1 MMFALVACSY
11 DDLGSIPQ
19 QPTADGPVQVR
30 FSVQVP
36 DMLQATR
43 TMSSQEITSLKL
55 VVFDENGY
63 FVDDADATLIDYT
76 GDDEN
81 KVAVEVESD
90 DDTPDDDNEI
100 QEQTYTVSLPQS
112 ASPRTIHFIANLPE
126 GTKFE
131 YGSERELINAL
142 ETSGTADAYWQRKEL
157 SSILGKVVGQNDEG
171 KPIVEATDELAEE
184 LNQIP
189 LVRNFAKVSVDSEDV
204 KSVFT
209 NVQIAVFNAPQ
220 RGKVA
225 PYNTNTGEWA
235 AYSDDTDYADLTA
248 AGYYGYVPTFDDD
261 DFANVGIDTNDVI
274 SGTTQYLYEYNMDGK
289 KIEAGSKYPFVI
301 IAGSYQGH
309 DTSYYKVD
317 LVDTSGKY
325 LNILRNFD
333 YTVVIESVSG
343 DGYSSAAA
351 AAAAAASN
359 NINAS
364 IDTRNLLNISDGIG
378 RLYVEYTTKYITDVT
393 KPFTLKYK
401 YVPNIQNQNTV
412 DNDYVTT
419 GSPTATNPVDL
430 SKVVA
435 GENAQIIASYSVAG
449 SDDADGWR
457 TISITPKNKD
467 NQDNQEYNGFGK
479 EQQITISASTM
490 SRTVKLHTVNPYAL
504 AVICPETVVSSV
516 GQPVQIKLQ
525 VPENL
530 PEAIFPLEFVIVSDQ
545 LSPDAS
551 LENMPVRTG
560 LNADGTE
567 GGQHYGFVKTITYE
581 EYQGITANA
590 GKVNIECNFKLS
602 LAASEQGA
610 ETVVNAYN
618 PYFTCTPGSFVN
630 VIPKKFTNVAL
641 TGNIGRYGAGQTGV
655 LTFNT
660 TNAEDEVTVTLTGL
674 KRSSDNATTFTL
686 KGATSYTVNV
696 KTTDWGTEA
705 TATITAEGYAQESKS
720 VTRNILYIAQGNIS
734 WNNIGSTSYAVTLVR
749 VDGNTDLEEI
759 GTGGNNQSND
769 SVSVSVSGLAEN
781 ERLYLRYRSSNS
793 SSRRYS
799 TTYITAKQAYEGV
812 SSSLAWTNN
821 TSRPNYSN

>member
-76 GDDEN
+76 GDDED

-142 ETSGTADAYWQRKEL
+142 ETSGTADAYWQRTEL
-157 SSILGKVVGQNDEG
+157 RSILGDVVSEDGKVTASAGS
-171 KPIVEATDELAEE
+171 ELAKA
-184 LNQIP
+184 LNKIP
-189 LVRNFAKVSVDSEDV
+189 LVRNFAKVSVAKAEAVTDAI
-204 KSVFT
+204 FG

-220 RGKVA
+220 RGKIA
-225 PYNTNTGEWA
+225 PYNTNAGEWA
-235 AYSDDTDYADLTA
+235 AYSDDTNYADLTA

-261 DFANVGIDTNDVI
+261 DFANVGIDANDVI

-289 KIEAGSKYPFVI
+289 KIEAGSRYPFVI

-317 LVDTSGKY
+317 LVDASGKY

-401 YVPNIQNQNTV
+401 YVPSIQNQNTV

-430 SKVVA
+430 SQIVA

-504 AVICPETVVSSV
+504 AVICPETVASSV
-516 GQPVQIKLQ
+516 GQPVQITLQ

-545 LSPDAS
+545 LSPNAS

-590 GKVNIECNFKLS
+590 GKVNIDCNFKLS
-602 LAASEQGA
+602 LAASVQGA

-630 VIPKKFTNVAL
+630 VIPKKFTNVNLA
-641 TGNIGRYGAGQTGV
+641 GNISRYGADQTGT

-674 KRSSDNATTFTL
+674 QRTSDGATTFKLT
-686 KGATSYTVNV
+686 GATSYTVNV

-720 VTRNILYIAQGNIS
+720 VTRNILYIPQNSITHNYSNVNI
-734 WNNIGSTSYAVTLVR
+734 L
-749 VDGNTDLEEI
+749 
-759 GTGGNNQSND
+759 
-769 SVSVSVSGLAEN
+769 
-781 ERLYLRYRSSNS
+781 RLYYANNSYVDVIDVDEENIEAEIPGLEASDNLYIYIRYRSG
-793 SSRRYS
+793 YS
-799 TTYITAKQAYEGV
+799 GNTTLYSETFTAESFVDNGFSGEFRTQ
-812 SSSLAWTNN
+812 
-821 TSRPNYSN
+821 RPSI

>member
-1 MMFALVACSY
+1 MFALVACSY

-63 FVDDADATLIDYT
+63 FVDDADAMVNGNASWND
-76 GDDEN
+76 N
-81 KVAVEVESD
+81 A
-90 DDTPDDDNEI
+90 TPDDDNEI

-126 GTKFE
+126 DTKFE

-142 ETSGTADAYWQRKEL
+142 ETSGTADAYWQRTEL
-157 SSILGKVVGQNDEG
+157 KSILGDVVSEDGKVTASAGS
-171 KPIVEATDELAEE
+171 ELAKA

-189 LVRNFAKVSVDSEDV
+189 LVRNFAKVSVAKAEAVTDAI
-204 KSVFT
+204 FG

-220 RGKVA
+220 RGKIA
-225 PYNTNTGEWA
+225 PYNTNAGEWA
-235 AYSDDTDYADLTA
+235 AYSAKTSYDNLTA

-261 DFANVGIDTNDVI
+261 DFANVGIDANGVI

-309 DTSYYKVD
+309 ATSYYKVD

-343 DGYSSAAA
+343 DGYSSADA

-401 YVPNIQNQNTV
+401 YVPSIQNQNTV

-435 GENAQIIASYSVAG
+435 GENAKIIASYSVAE

-457 TISITPKNKD
+457 TITITPKTTDLVDSYGKIIA
-467 NQDNQEYNGFGK
+467 QQQE
-479 EQQITISASTM
+479 ITISASTM
-490 SRTVKLHTVNPYAL
+490 SRTVKLHTVNPYPM
-504 AVICPETVVSSV
+504 AVVCPETVASSV

-525 VPENL
+525 IPENL

-567 GGQHYGFVKTITYE
+567 GGQHYGFVKTVTYE
-581 EYQGITANA
+581 EYQALTAVA

-641 TGNIGRYGAGQTGV
+641 TGNISRYGAGQTGT

-660 TNAEDEVTVTLTGL
+660 TNADDVVTVTLTGL
-674 KRSSDNATTFTL
+674 QPADNTL
-686 KGATSYTVNV
+686 TPVEGKENTYTLSGATSYTVDV
-696 KTTDWGTEA
+696 TTTDWGTEPA
-705 TATITAEGYAQESKS
+705 AKLTADGYAEA
-720 VTRNILYIAQGNIS
+720 TDDADRNILYIPAGKIKWETNQRNNQNIVLYRVT
-734 WNNIGSTSYAVTLVR
+734 GSESLGV
-749 VDGNTDLEEI
+749 I
-759 GTGGNNQSND
+759 GTSSNSNVRSNNEIEINK
-769 SVSVSVSGLAEN
+769 SGLDAN
-781 ERLYLRYRSSNS
+781 ERLYLRYERSSS
-793 SSRRYS
+793 YQYS
-799 TTYITAKQAYEGV
+799 TTYITVSDAINGV
-812 SSSLAWTNN
+812 ENTLSWQSSK
-821 TSRPNYSN
+821 PNYSSMN

>member
-76 GDDEN
+76 GDGEN

-90 DDTPDDDNEI
+90 DDTPADSSK
-100 QEQTYTVSLPQS
+100 EQTYTVSLPQS

-142 ETSGTADAYWQRKEL
+142 ETSGSADAYWQRTEL
-157 SSILGKVVGQNDEG
+157 RSILGDVVSEDGKVTASAGS
-171 KPIVEATDELAEE
+171 ELAKA

-220 RGKVA
+220 RGKIA
-225 PYNTNTGEWA
+225 PYNTNAGEWA

-261 DFANVGIDTNDVI
+261 DFANVGIDANDVI

-309 DTSYYKVD
+309 APSYYKVD
-317 LVDTSGKY
+317 LVDASGKY

-343 DGYSSAAA
+343 DGYPDAAA

-401 YVPNIQNQNTV
+401 YVPSIQNQNTV
-412 DNDYVTT
+412 DNDD
-419 GSPTATNPVDL
+419 VDL
-430 SKVVA
+430 SKVVP
-435 GENAQIIASYSVAG
+435 GDVIQSISVAG

-457 TISITPKNKD
+457 TITITPKAEYGK
-467 NQDNQEYNGFGK
+467 QQE
-479 EQQITISASTM
+479 ITISASTM

-504 AVICPETVVSSV
+504 TVKFDEPVIRYL
-516 GQPVQIKLQ
+516 GAQAPVTLA

-530 PEAIFPLEFVIVSDQ
+530 PEAIFPLEFVIVTEKGS

-551 LENMPVRTG
+551 QENMPVRTG

-567 GGQHYGFVKTITYE
+567 GGQNYGFVKTVTYE
-581 EYQGITANA
+581 EYQALTAVD
-590 GKVNIECNFKLS
+590 GKVNIVCNFKTAMEES
-602 LAASEQGA
+602 AT
-610 ETVVNAYN
+610 TVHVYN
-618 PYFTCTPGSFVN
+618 PYFTLASGS
-630 VIPKKFTNVAL
+630 FTNVDPDYW
-641 TGNIGRYGAGQTGV
+641 TGIV
-655 LTFNT
+655 TFNVKAGSNFGNQSRTITVKNRLGEPIETLELRQNQSQSVTITLTEADKMIGISEVHFSGESYT
-660 TNAEDEVTVTLTGL
+660 TTSGSGWGATTTTHTCNASVTLDELLVGGVTVTL
-674 KRSSDNATTFTL
+674 
-686 KGATSYTVNV
+686 
-696 KTTDWGTEA
+696 
-705 TATITAEGYAQESKS
+705 
-720 VTRNILYIAQGNIS
+720 
-734 WNNIGSTSYAVTLVR
+734 
-749 VDGNTDLEEI
+749 
-759 GTGGNNQSND
+759 
-769 SVSVSVSGLAEN
+769 
-781 ERLYLRYRSSNS
+781 
-793 SSRRYS
+793 
-799 TTYITAKQAYEGV
+799 
-812 SSSLAWTNN
+812 
-821 TSRPNYSN
+821 NYN

>member
-63 FVDDADATLIDYT
+63 FVDDADAMVNGNASWD
-76 GDDEN
+76 
-81 KVAVEVESD
+81 D

-142 ETSGTADAYWQRKEL
+142 ETSGTADAYWQRTEL
-157 SSILGKVVGQNDEG
+157 KSILGDVVSEDGKVTASAGS
-171 KPIVEATDELAEE
+171 ELAKA
-184 LNQIP
+184 LNKIP

-220 RGKVA
+220 RGKIA
-225 PYNTNTGEWA
+225 PYNTNAGEWA

-261 DFANVGIDTNDVI
+261 DFANVGINANGDI

-343 DGYSSAAA
+343 DGYSSADA

-401 YVPNIQNQNTV
+401 YVPSIQNQNTV

-430 SKVVA
+430 SQIVA

-457 TISITPKNKD
+457 TITITPKAEYGK
-467 NQDNQEYNGFGK
+467 QQE
-479 EQQITISASTM
+479 ITISASTM

-504 AVICPETVVSSV
+504 TVKFDEPVIRYL
-516 GQPVQIKLQ
+516 GAQAPVTLA

-530 PEAIFPLEFVIVSDQ
+530 PEAIFPLEFVIVSEKGS
-545 LSPDAS
+545 LSPNAA
-551 LENMPVRTG
+551 LENMPVKTG
-560 LNADGTE
+560 LNVNGQE
-567 GGQHYGFVKTITYE
+567 GGQYFGFVKTVTYE
-581 EYQGITANA
+581 EYQALTAVG
-590 GKVNIECNFKLS
+590 GKVNIVCNFKTAMEES
-602 LAASEQGA
+602 AT
-610 ETVVNAYN
+610 TVHVYN
-618 PYFTCTPGSFVN
+618 PYFTLASGS
-630 VIPKKFTNVAL
+630 FTNVDPDYWTGTITFDIVAGDNFGNTNTSRTITIYDRLGTKL
-641 TGNIGRYGAGQTGV
+641 TTTPGTVTLSSGNSRSVTITITEANKMIGISEVRFTGESY
-655 LTFNT
+655 T
-660 TNAEDEVTVTLTGL
+660 TGSSYNRVTHTCSASVTLDELLRGVTVTL
-674 KRSSDNATTFTL
+674 
-686 KGATSYTVNV
+686 
-696 KTTDWGTEA
+696 
-705 TATITAEGYAQESKS
+705 
-720 VTRNILYIAQGNIS
+720 
-734 WNNIGSTSYAVTLVR
+734 
-749 VDGNTDLEEI
+749 
-759 GTGGNNQSND
+759 
-769 SVSVSVSGLAEN
+769 
-781 ERLYLRYRSSNS
+781 
-793 SSRRYS
+793 
-799 TTYITAKQAYEGV
+799 
-812 SSSLAWTNN
+812 
-821 TSRPNYSN
+821 NYN

>member
-63 FVDDADATLIDYT
+63 FVDDADATLIDYKVV
-76 GDDEN
+76 GED

-90 DDTPDDDNEI
+90 NETPADSSK
-100 QEQTYTVSLPQS
+100 EQTYTVSLPQS

-126 GTKFE
+126 GTKFD

-142 ETSGTADAYWQRKEL
+142 ETSGTADAYWQRIEL
-157 SSILGKVVGQNDEG
+157 NSILGDVVSEDGKVTASAGS
-171 KPIVEATDELAEE
+171 ELAKA

-189 LVRNFAKVSVDSEDV
+189 LVRNFAKVSVVSEDV

-220 RGKVA
+220 RGKIA
-225 PYNTNTGEWA
+225 PYNTNAGEWA
-235 AYSDDTDYADLTA
+235 AYSDDTNYADLTA
-248 AGYYGYVPTFDDD
+248 AGYYGYVPTFDND
-261 DFANVGIDTNDVI
+261 DFANVGINANGVI

-309 DTSYYKVD
+309 ATSYYKVD

-343 DGYSSAAA
+343 DGYPDAAA

-435 GENAQIIASYSVAG
+435 GDVIQSISAAG

-457 TISITPKNKD
+457 TISITPKTEYGK
-467 NQDNQEYNGFGK
+467 QQE
-479 EQQITISASTM
+479 ITISASTM

-504 AVICPETVVSSV
+504 TVKFDEPVIRYL
-516 GQPVQIKLQ
+516 GAQAPVTLA

-530 PEAIFPLEFVIVSDQ
+530 PEAIFPLEFVIVTEKGS

-551 LENMPVRTG
+551 QENMPVRTG

-567 GGQHYGFVKTITYE
+567 GGQNYGFVKTVTYE
-581 EYQGITANA
+581 EYQALTAVG
-590 GKVNIECNFKLS
+590 GKVNIVCNFKTAMEES
-602 LAASEQGA
+602 AT
-610 ETVVNAYN
+610 TVHVYN
-618 PYFTCTPGSFVN
+618 PYFTLASGS
-630 VIPKKFTNVAL
+630 FTNVDPDYW
-641 TGNIGRYGAGQTGV
+641 TGTV
-655 LTFNT
+655 TFNVEAGSNFDNTDRTITITNRLGNQIETFELRQNQSRSVTITLTEADKMIGISEVHFSGESYET
-660 TNAEDEVTVTLTGL
+660 TSGGFWGTTTTHTCNASVTLDELLEGVTVTL
-674 KRSSDNATTFTL
+674 
-686 KGATSYTVNV
+686 
-696 KTTDWGTEA
+696 
-705 TATITAEGYAQESKS
+705 
-720 VTRNILYIAQGNIS
+720 
-734 WNNIGSTSYAVTLVR
+734 
-749 VDGNTDLEEI
+749 
-759 GTGGNNQSND
+759 
-769 SVSVSVSGLAEN
+769 
-781 ERLYLRYRSSNS
+781 
-793 SSRRYS
+793 
-799 TTYITAKQAYEGV
+799 
-812 SSSLAWTNN
+812 
-821 TSRPNYSN
+821 NYN

>member
-43 TMSSQEITSLKL
+43 TMSSQAITSLKL

-76 GDDEN
+76 VDGED

-90 DDTPDDDNEI
+90 DDTPYDDNEI

-112 ASPRTIHFIANLPE
+112 ASPRTIHFIANLPANVE
-126 GTKFE
+126 FE

-142 ETSGTADAYWQRKEL
+142 ETSGSADAYWQRKEL
-157 SSILGKVVGQNDEG
+157 NSILGDQVNDDG
-171 KPIVEATDELAEE
+171 TVTATPDSALAKALSE
-184 LNQIP
+184 IP

-220 RGKVA
+220 RGKIA
-225 PYNTNTGEWA
+225 PYNTNAGEWA
-235 AYSDDTDYADLTA
+235 AYSDDTKYADLTA
-248 AGYYGYVPTFDDD
+248 AGYYGYVPTLGDD
-261 DFANVGIDTNDVI
+261 DFANVGIDANDVI

-309 DTSYYKVD
+309 ATSYYKVD
-317 LVDTSGKY
+317 LVDASGKY

-419 GSPTATNPVDL
+419 GSPTTTNPVDL

-435 GENAQIIASYSVAG
+435 GDVIASYSVAG

-457 TISITPKNKD
+457 TITITPKAEYGK
-467 NQDNQEYNGFGK
+467 QQE
-479 EQQITISASTM
+479 ITISASTM

-504 AVICPETVVSSV
+504 TVKFDEPVIRYL
-516 GQPVQIKLQ
+516 GAQAPVTLA

-530 PEAIFPLEFVIVSDQ
+530 PEAIFPLEFVIVSEKGS
-545 LSPDAS
+545 LSPNAA
-551 LENMPVRTG
+551 LENMPVKTG
-560 LNADGTE
+560 LNVNGQE
-567 GGQHYGFVKTITYE
+567 GGQYFGFVKTVTYE
-581 EYQGITANA
+581 EYQALTAVG
-590 GKVNIECNFKLS
+590 GKVNIVCNFKTAMEES
-602 LAASEQGA
+602 AT
-610 ETVVNAYN
+610 TVHVYN
-618 PYFTCTPGSFVN
+618 PYFTLASGS
-630 VIPKKFTNVAL
+630 FTNVDPDYWTGTITFDIVAGDNFGNTNTSRTITIYDRLGTKL
-641 TGNIGRYGAGQTGV
+641 TTTPGTVTLSSGNSRSVTITITEANKMIGISEVRFTGESY
-655 LTFNT
+655 T
-660 TNAEDEVTVTLTGL
+660 TSSGGMRPTTTTHTCNASVTLDELLGGVTVTL
-674 KRSSDNATTFTL
+674 
-686 KGATSYTVNV
+686 
-696 KTTDWGTEA
+696 
-705 TATITAEGYAQESKS
+705 
-720 VTRNILYIAQGNIS
+720 
-734 WNNIGSTSYAVTLVR
+734 
-749 VDGNTDLEEI
+749 
-759 GTGGNNQSND
+759 
-769 SVSVSVSGLAEN
+769 
-781 ERLYLRYRSSNS
+781 
-793 SSRRYS
+793 
-799 TTYITAKQAYEGV
+799 
-812 SSSLAWTNN
+812 
-821 TSRPNYSN
+821 NYN

>member
-1 MMFALVACSY
+1 MKKILFAFSMMFALVACSY

-63 FVDDADATLIDYT
+63 FVDDADAMVN
-76 GDDEN
+76 GN
-81 KVAVEVESD
+81 ASWND

-142 ETSGTADAYWQRKEL
+142 ETSGTDDAYWQRKEL
-157 SSILGKVVGQNDEG
+157 SSILGNEVDGDGKVTASAGS
-171 KPIVEATDELAEE
+171 ELAKA
-184 LNQIP
+184 LNKIP

-220 RGKVA
+220 RGKIA

-235 AYSDDTDYADLTA
+235 AYSDDTKYADLTA

-261 DFANVGIDTNDVI
+261 DFANVGIDANDVI

-289 KIEAGSKYPFVI
+289 KIEAGSRYPFVI

-317 LVDTSGKY
+317 LVDASGKY

-343 DGYSSAAA
+343 DGYPDAAA

-401 YVPNIQNQNTV
+401 YVPSIQNQNTV

-430 SKVVA
+430 SQIVA

-504 AVICPETVVSSV
+504 AVICPETVASSV

-590 GKVNIECNFKLS
+590 GKVNIDCNFKLS
-602 LAASEQGA
+602 LAASVQGA
-610 ETVVNAYN
+610 VTTVNAYN

-641 TGNIGRYGAGQTGV
+641 SGNIGRYGAGQTGT

-660 TNAEDEVTVTLTGL
+660 TNAVDEVTVTLTGL
-674 KRSSDNATTFTL
+674 QRTSDDATTFTL
-686 KGATSYTVNV
+686 SGATSYTVNV
-696 KTTDWGTEA
+696 ETTDWGTEA

-720 VTRNILYIAQGNIS
+720 VTRNILYVDAGSISYTNNVTANRIYLYYPGNAYGYSNTYTTNIS
-734 WNNIGSTSYAVTLVR
+734 NK
-749 VDGNTDLEEI
+749 
-759 GTGGNNQSND
+759 SNGQAII
-769 SVSVSVSGLAEN
+769 VEFEGLAEN
-781 ERLYLRYRSSNS
+781 TKLYSAIRYTSNN
-793 SSRRYS
+793 RNTTVYS
-799 TTYITAKQAYEGV
+799 EVFTAGTLIKDGYKGNMTRDSAP
-812 SSSLAWTNN
+812 STN
-821 TSRPNYSN
+821 

>member
-76 GDDEN
+76 GDGEN

-90 DDTPDDDNEI
+90 DDTPADSSK
-100 QEQTYTVSLPQS
+100 EQTYTVSLPQS

-171 KPIVEATDELAEE
+171 KPIVEATDELAAE

-189 LVRNFAKVSVDSEDV
+189 LVRNFAKVSVAVDEESGGV
-204 KSVFT
+204 GVNNFT
-209 NVQIAVFNAPQ
+209 VVGIAIYNAPEH
-220 RGKVA
+220 GKIA
-225 PYNTNTGEWA
+225 PYNTNAGEWA
-235 AYSDDTDYADLTA
+235 YDPFATSNPYSAATTYKMMHD
-248 AGYYGYVPTFDDD
+248 AGYYGYVPELADG
-261 DFANVGIDTNDVI
+261 DFAHIGISEDGKDVT
-274 SGTTQYLYEYNMDGK
+274 STSAVQYLYEYNMDGK
-289 KIEAGSKYPFVI
+289 KVDAGAKYPFVI
-301 IAGSYQGH
+301 IKGTLNSGTYF
-309 DTSYYKVD
+309 YKVD
-317 LVDTSGKY
+317 LADADGNY
-325 LNILRNFD
+325 YNILRNFE
-333 YTVVIESVSG
+333 YKINITAVSEG
-343 DGYSSAAA
+343 FTSADA

-401 YVPNIQNQNTV
+401 YVPKIQNQNTV
-412 DNDYVTT
+412 DNDD
-419 GSPTATNPVDL
+419 VDL
-430 SKVVA
+430 SKVVT
-435 GENAQIIASYSVAG
+435 GDVIQSISVAG

-457 TISITPKNKD
+457 TITITPKAEYGK
-467 NQDNQEYNGFGK
+467 QQE
-479 EQQITISASTM
+479 IIISASTM
-490 SRTVKLHTVNPYAL
+490 SRTVKLHTVNPYPM
-504 AVICPETVVSSV
+504 AVICPETVASSV

-560 LNADGTE
+560 LNAYGTE

-581 EYQGITANA
+581 EYQQLTAFD

-610 ETVVNAYN
+610 VTTVNAYN

-630 VIPKKFTNVAL
+630 VLPKQFTEINF
-641 TGNIGRYGAGQTGV
+641 TGNINRYGVGHEGT
-655 LTFNT
+655 LTFKTEDT
-660 TNAEDEVTVTLTGL
+660 TLVTVKLTGL
-674 KRSSDNATTFTL
+674 KRTSDGATEFTL
-686 KGATSYTVNV
+686 SGATSYTVNV
-696 KTTDWGTEA
+696 ETTNWGTSQVEL
-705 TATITAEGYAQESKS
+705 TAEGYAQTTETA
-720 VTRNILYIAQGNIS
+720 TRNVLVIPENSLKAQVQSGNWADRNVTWYIS
-734 WNNIGSTSYAVTLVR
+734 SGSYNVTSLNTTIHFDSDGTNDEGTLTYA
-749 VDGNTDLEEI
+749 GLEE
-759 GTGGNNQSND
+759 TTQ
-769 SVSVSVSGLAEN
+769 LQ
-781 ERLYLRYRSSNS
+781 LRY
-793 SSRRYS
+793 
-799 TTYITAKQAYEGV
+799 TQ
-812 SSSLAWTNN
+812 NN
-821 TSRPNYSN
+821 TYRANVLVSDAASDATNSITFERTYY

>member
-76 GDDEN
+76 GDSED

-142 ETSGTADAYWQRKEL
+142 ETPGTADAYWQRTEL
-157 SSILGKVVGQNDEG
+157 RSILGDVVSEDGKVTASAGS
-171 KPIVEATDELAEE
+171 ELAKA
-184 LNQIP
+184 LNKIP
-189 LVRNFAKVSVDSEDV
+189 LVRNFAKVSVAKAEAVTDAI
-204 KSVFT
+204 FG

-261 DFANVGIDTNDVI
+261 DFANVGIDANDVI

-289 KIEAGSKYPFVI
+289 KIEAGSRYPFVI

-309 DTSYYKVD
+309 ATSYYKVD

-333 YTVVIESVSG
+333 YTVVIEKVSG
-343 DGYSSAAA
+343 DGYPDAAA

-401 YVPNIQNQNTV
+401 YVPSIQNQNTV
-412 DNDYVTT
+412 DNDD
-419 GSPTATNPVDL
+419 VDL

-435 GENAQIIASYSVAG
+435 GDVIASYSVAE

-457 TISITPKNKD
+457 TITITPKTTDLVDSYGKIIA
-467 NQDNQEYNGFGK
+467 QQQE
-479 EQQITISASTM
+479 ITISASTM

-504 AVICPETVVSSV
+504 AVICPETVASSV

-567 GGQHYGFVKTITYE
+567 GGQHYGFVKTVTYE
-581 EYQGITANA
+581 EYQALTAVG

-610 ETVVNAYN
+610 VTTVNAYN
-618 PYFTCTPGSFVN
+618 PYFICTSGIFVN

-641 TGNIGRYGAGQTGV
+641 TGNISRYGAGQTGT
-655 LTFNT
+655 LRFT
-660 TNAEDEVTVTLTGL
+660 AESASDVVTVTLTGL
-674 KRSSDNATTFTL
+674 QPADNTL
-686 KGATSYTVNV
+686 TPVEGKENTYTVTGSASYTINV
-696 KTTDWGTEA
+696 KTNDWGTEPAAKLTADGYAEA
-705 TATITAEGYAQESKS
+705 TADAD
-720 VTRNILYIAQGNIS
+720 RNILYIPAGKIS
-734 WNNIGSTSYAVTLVR
+734 WSSVGSTSYSVALVR
-749 VDGNTDLEEI
+749 LNGHDQLENI
-759 GTGGNNQSND
+759 GTGGNNTRSNNE
-769 SVSVSVSGLAEN
+769 VNIVVEGLSSTE
-781 ERLYLRYRSSNS
+781 ELYLGYRIGN
-793 SSRRYS
+793 RNGRYS
-799 TTYITAKQAYEGV
+799 TTTFTVQDVLSTNGV
-812 SSSLAWTNN
+812 SNIGWTSNS
-821 TSRPNYSN
+821 TRPNYNN

>member
-76 GDDEN
+76 GDGED

-90 DDTPDDDNEI
+90 DDTPYDDNEI

-142 ETSGTADAYWQRKEL
+142 ETSGTDDAYWQRKEL

-171 KPIVEATDELAEE
+171 KPIVEATDELAAE

-189 LVRNFAKVSVDSEDV
+189 LVRNFAKVSVTKAEAVTDAI
-204 KSVFT
+204 FG

-220 RGKVA
+220 RGKIA
-225 PYNTNTGEWA
+225 PYNTNAGEWA
-235 AYSDDTDYADLTA
+235 EYSDATKYADLTA

-261 DFANVGIDTNDVI
+261 DFANVGIDANDVI

-309 DTSYYKVD
+309 ATSYYKVD

-343 DGYSSAAA
+343 DGYARPED

-401 YVPNIQNQNTV
+401 YVPKIQNQNTV

-430 SKVVA
+430 SKVVD

-457 TISITPKNKD
+457 TITITPKAEYGK
-467 NQDNQEYNGFGK
+467 QQE
-479 EQQITISASTM
+479 ITISASTM
-490 SRTVKLHTVNPYAL
+490 SRTVKLHTVNPYPM
-504 AVICPETVVSSV
+504 AVICPETVASSV

-581 EYQGITANA
+581 EYQQLTAVD

-602 LAASEQGA
+602 LAASVQGA
-610 ETVVNAYN
+610 VTTVNAYN
-618 PYFTCTPGSFVN
+618 PYFICTPGSFVN
-630 VIPKKFTNVAL
+630 VLPKQFTEINF
-641 TGNIGRYGAGQTGV
+641 TENINRYGVGHKGT
-655 LTFNT
+655 LTFKTEDT
-660 TNAEDEVTVTLTGL
+660 TPVTVKLTGL
-674 KRSSDNATTFTL
+674 KRTDDATTFTL
-686 KGATSYTVNV
+686 SGATSYTVNV
-696 KTTDWGTEA
+696 ETTNWGTSQVEL
-705 TATITAEGYAQESKS
+705 TAEGYAQTTETA
-720 VTRNILYIAQGNIS
+720 TRNVLVIPENSLKAQVQSGNWADRNVTWYIS
-734 WNNIGSTSYAVTLVR
+734 SGSYNVTSLNTTIHFDRDGTNDEGTLTYA
-749 VDGNTDLEEI
+749 GLEE
-759 GTGGNNQSND
+759 TTQ
-769 SVSVSVSGLAEN
+769 LQ
-781 ERLYLRYRSSNS
+781 LRY
-793 SSRRYS
+793 
-799 TTYITAKQAYEGV
+799 TQ
-812 SSSLAWTNN
+812 NN
-821 TSRPNYSN
+821 TYGANVLVSDAASDATNSITFARTYY

>member
-76 GDDEN
+76 GDGEN

-90 DDTPDDDNEI
+90 DDTPADSSK
-100 QEQTYTVSLPQS
+100 EQTYTVSLPQS

-171 KPIVEATDELAEE
+171 KPIVEATDELAAE
-184 LNQIP
+184 LNKIP

-220 RGKVA
+220 RGKIA
-225 PYNTNTGEWA
+225 PYNTNAGEWA
-235 AYSDDTDYADLTA
+235 AYSATTSYDNLTA

-261 DFANVGIDTNDVI
+261 DFANVGIDANGVI

-309 DTSYYKVD
+309 APSYYKVD
-317 LVDTSGKY
+317 LVDASGKY

-401 YVPNIQNQNTV
+401 YVPSIQNQNTV

-419 GSPTATNPVDL
+419 GSPTTTNPVDL

-435 GENAQIIASYSVAG
+435 GDVIASYSVAG

-457 TISITPKNKD
+457 TITITPKAEYGK
-467 NQDNQEYNGFGK
+467 QQE
-479 EQQITISASTM
+479 ITISASTM

-504 AVICPETVVSSV
+504 AVICPETVASSV
-516 GQPVQIKLQ
+516 GQPVQITLQ

-581 EYQGITANA
+581 EYQQLTAVA

-602 LAASEQGA
+602 VAASVQGDV
-610 ETVVNAYN
+610 TTVNAYN

-641 TGNIGRYGAGQTGV
+641 SGNIGRYGAGQTGA

-660 TNAEDEVTVTLTGL
+660 TNAEDVVTVTLTGL
-674 KRSSDNATTFTL
+674 QPADNNTVTL
-686 KGATSYTVNV
+686 TPVEGKENTYTVTGSASYTINV
-696 KTTDWGTEA
+696 KTTDWGTEPAAKLTADGYAEA
-705 TATITAEGYAQESKS
+705 TADAD
-720 VTRNILYIAQGNIS
+720 RNILYIPAGKIS
-734 WNNIGSTSYAVTLVR
+734 WSSVGSTSYSVALVR
-749 VDGNTDLEEI
+749 LNGHDQLENI
-759 GTGGNNQSND
+759 GTGGNNTRSNNE
-769 SVSVSVSGLAEN
+769 VNIVVEGLSSTE
-781 ERLYLRYRSSNS
+781 ELYLGYRIGN
-793 SSRRYS
+793 RNGRYS
-799 TTYITAKQAYEGV
+799 TTTFTVQDVLSTNGV
-812 SSSLAWTNN
+812 SNIGWTSNS
-821 TSRPNYSN
+821 TRPNYNN

>member
-1 MMFALVACSY
+1 MKKILFAFSMMFALVACSY

-63 FVDDADATLIDYT
+63 FVDDADAMVNGNASWD
-76 GDDEN
+76 
-81 KVAVEVESD
+81 D

-142 ETSGTADAYWQRKEL
+142 ETSGTADAYWQRTEL
-157 SSILGKVVGQNDEG
+157 KSILGDVVSEDGKVTASAGS
-171 KPIVEATDELAEE
+171 ELAKA
-184 LNQIP
+184 LNKIP

-220 RGKVA
+220 RGKIA
-225 PYNTNTGEWA
+225 PYNTNAGEWA

-261 DFANVGIDTNDVI
+261 DFANVGINANGDI

-343 DGYSSAAA
+343 DGYSSADA

-401 YVPNIQNQNTV
+401 YVPSIQNQNTV

-430 SKVVA
+430 SQIVA

-457 TISITPKNKD
+457 TITITPKAEYGK
-467 NQDNQEYNGFGK
+467 QQE
-479 EQQITISASTM
+479 ITISASTM

-504 AVICPETVVSSV
+504 TVKFDEPVIRYL
-516 GQPVQIKLQ
+516 GAQAPVTLA

-530 PEAIFPLEFVIVSDQ
+530 PEAIFPLEFVIVSEKGS
-545 LSPDAS
+545 LSPNAA
-551 LENMPVRTG
+551 LENMPVKTG
-560 LNADGTE
+560 LNVNGQE
-567 GGQHYGFVKTITYE
+567 GGQYFGFVKTVTYE
-581 EYQGITANA
+581 EYQALTAVG
-590 GKVNIECNFKLS
+590 GKVNIVCNFKTAMEES
-602 LAASEQGA
+602 AT
-610 ETVVNAYN
+610 TVHVYN
-618 PYFTCTPGSFVN
+618 PYFTLASGS
-630 VIPKKFTNVAL
+630 FTNVDPDYWTGTITFDIVAGDNFGNTNTSRTITIYDRLGTKL
-641 TGNIGRYGAGQTGV
+641 TTTPGTVTLSSGNSRSVTITITEANKMIGISEVRFTGESY
-655 LTFNT
+655 T
-660 TNAEDEVTVTLTGL
+660 TGSSYNRVTHTCSASVTLDELLRGVTVTL
-674 KRSSDNATTFTL
+674 
-686 KGATSYTVNV
+686 
-696 KTTDWGTEA
+696 
-705 TATITAEGYAQESKS
+705 
-720 VTRNILYIAQGNIS
+720 
-734 WNNIGSTSYAVTLVR
+734 
-749 VDGNTDLEEI
+749 
-759 GTGGNNQSND
+759 
-769 SVSVSVSGLAEN
+769 
-781 ERLYLRYRSSNS
+781 
-793 SSRRYS
+793 
-799 TTYITAKQAYEGV
+799 
-812 SSSLAWTNN
+812 
-821 TSRPNYSN
+821 NYN

>member
-76 GDDEN
+76 GDSED

-142 ETSGTADAYWQRKEL
+142 ETSGTADAYWQRTEL
-157 SSILGKVVGQNDEG
+157 KSILGDVVSEDGKVTASAGS
-171 KPIVEATDELAEE
+171 ELAKA
-184 LNQIP
+184 LNKIP

-220 RGKVA
+220 RGKIA
-225 PYNTNTGEWA
+225 PYNTNAGEWA

-261 DFANVGIDTNDVI
+261 DFANVGINANGDI

-309 DTSYYKVD
+309 ATSYYKVD

-333 YTVVIESVSG
+333 YTVVIEKVSG
-343 DGYSSAAA
+343 DGYPDAAA

-412 DNDYVTT
+412 DNDD
-419 GSPTATNPVDL
+419 VDL

-435 GENAQIIASYSVAG
+435 GENAKIIASYSVAG

-457 TISITPKNKD
+457 TITITPKTTDLVDSYGKIIA
-467 NQDNQEYNGFGK
+467 QQQE
-479 EQQITISASTM
+479 ITISASTM

-504 AVICPETVVSSV
+504 TVKFDEPVIRYL
-516 GQPVQIKLQ
+516 GAQAPVTLA

-530 PEAIFPLEFVIVSDQ
+530 PEAIFPLEFVIVTEKGS

-551 LENMPVRTG
+551 QENMPVRTG

-567 GGQHYGFVKTITYE
+567 GGQNYGFVKTVTYE
-581 EYQGITANA
+581 EYQALTAVG
-590 GKVNIECNFKLS
+590 GKVNIVCNFKTAMEES
-602 LAASEQGA
+602 AT
-610 ETVVNAYN
+610 TVHVYN
-618 PYFTCTPGSFVN
+618 PYFTLASGS
-630 VIPKKFTNVAL
+630 FTNVDPDYWTGTITFDIVAGDNFGNTNTSRTITIYDRLGTKL
-641 TGNIGRYGAGQTGV
+641 TTTPGTVTLSSGNSRSVTITITEANKMIGISEVRFTGESY
-655 LTFNT
+655 T
-660 TNAEDEVTVTLTGL
+660 TGSNYNRVTHTCSASVTLDELLRGVTVTL
-674 KRSSDNATTFTL
+674 
-686 KGATSYTVNV
+686 
-696 KTTDWGTEA
+696 
-705 TATITAEGYAQESKS
+705 
-720 VTRNILYIAQGNIS
+720 
-734 WNNIGSTSYAVTLVR
+734 
-749 VDGNTDLEEI
+749 
-759 GTGGNNQSND
+759 
-769 SVSVSVSGLAEN
+769 
-781 ERLYLRYRSSNS
+781 
-793 SSRRYS
+793 
-799 TTYITAKQAYEGV
+799 
-812 SSSLAWTNN
+812 
-821 TSRPNYSN
+821 NYN